1 MTNTIEHL
9 TTRAQGIYGGSGN
22 AIDWVKDAR
31 QTSDTV
37 DGVGDTI
44 IEELRRH
51 RYKSK
56 RLLNALSRPLSV
68 GVFGVSQA
76 GKSFLISTLAMD
88 EQGQLETDMG
98 SDRLNFIN
106 HINPSGGGGE
116 ATGLVTRFTRRK
128 SDTPAG
134 YPVEVKLL
142 SEADIIKILGNSYA
156 YDFDPKTKTPLTG
169 DQLDDHVAA
178 LESQKQ
184 TQHTGKLDEDTMV
197 ELMDYFRNL
206 PGDGMDA
213 FWNKA
218 VDLAPYLAL
227 NDRAALLSVLWGG
240 KGNEGLTDAYRSMV
254 KTLDTLDHSGTAFC
268 GLDALVQPSDSA
280 DSKYSQ
286 RDSIVNVNILS
297 RLGKDGDDLVKV
309 LPGFD
314 NGGFGS
320 EVGVPRSAIAALV
333 AELKI
338 VLAEQPKSDVMDKLD
353 LLDFPGYRGRLKA
366 QSLSTIE
373 ADGDIGPVASLLL
386 RGKVA
391 YLFSRYIDNQ
401 EMSMLLLCTRSNN
414 QIEIN
419 ELADAVNNWV
429 EETQGESAEERAKR
443 LPGLIWTFTQLD
455 LKMSFKGS
463 ESFEMRKD
471 EWDQMVW
478 KLGLERFDRC
488 KWVDNWGGTPFDNMY
503 LVRKPGL
510 AADLFD
516 TDKQSRLE
524 NGIRVDMEEHMDLLH
539 KTFIE
544 AEAVKKHFSDPDVAW
559 KAMVTPN
566 DGGMSRIADYLIK
579 VANPQHKADR
589 IGAQVDAITVN
600 IVDGK
605 LGGMHAG
612 EGAEEVSKK
621 NQMADEISQDLG
633 TSLIFV
639 ADFLCALQPDT
650 DYLRRLYLQSEDAS
664 VGEAD
669 ATTGAAPAE
678 PACDGFG
685 SGFVTL
691 PGMGAAPQA
700 AGTDSQAGGAVA
712 DGGSMSRSDIF
723 VADVMRDWQRHMSR
737 LSNSAAVQNYMG
749 ISADTVNKITTELSA
764 GASRMK
770 LGQTLSAA
778 LSDVENRTGATRNS
792 LVEQQVKVT
801 ARAINNF
808 VDYLGLDAMEL
819 SQRPASNADSSR
831 QTFQRPEEP
840 FRELPVQ
847 PVNFAGT
854 YIVDWFQGFR
864 KMAIDNV
871 GHSGGRDITPDLNMR
886 LGTILGEVRGSADA

>member
-9 TTRAQGIYGGSGN
+9 TTRAEGIYGGSGR

-56 RLLNALSRPLSV
+56 RLVNALSRPLSV

-142 SEADIIKILGNSYA
+142 SEAEIIKILGNSYA
-156 YDFDPKTKTPLTG
+156 YDFDPKSKTPLTA
-169 DQLDDHVAA
+169 DQIDAHVVA
-178 LESQKQ
+178 LESRKQ
-184 TQHTGKLDEDTMV
+184 TQHTGKLDEDSMV

-218 VDLAPYLAL
+218 VDLAPYLDL
-227 NDRAALLSVLWGG
+227 NDRAVLLSVLWGG
-240 KGNEGLTDAYRSMV
+240 AENQGLADAYRSMV
-254 KTLDTLDHSGTAFC
+254 ETLDTLGHSGTAYC
-268 GLDALVQPSDSA
+268 ALDALVQPSDSA

-297 RLGKDGDDLVKV
+297 RLGKDDDDLVKV
-309 LPGFD
+309 LPGLD
-314 NGGFGS
+314 DGGFGS

-338 VLAEQPKSDVMDKLD
+338 VLAEQPKSNVMDKLD

-366 QSLSTIE
+366 LSLCTIE

-488 KWVDNWGGTPFDNMY
+488 KWVEDWGGTPFDNMY

-544 AEAVKKHFSDPDVAW
+544 AEAVKKHFADPDAAW

-600 IVDGK
+600 IIDGK
-605 LGGMHAG
+605 LGGMHVG
-612 EGAEEVSKK
+612 EGTEEISRK
-621 NQMADEISQDLG
+621 NQMADEISLDLT
-633 TSLIFV
+633 TSATFV
-639 ADFLCALQPDT
+639 ADFLYALQPDT

-664 VGEAD
+664 INEGD
-669 ATTGAAPAE
+669 TATSAAPAE
-678 PACDGFG
+678 PTSGGFG
-685 SGFVTL
+685 GGFVTL
-691 PGMGAAPQA
+691 PGIASAPQAVGAAPA
-700 AGTDSQAGGAVA
+700 DTVA

-737 LSNSAAVQNYMG
+737 LSNSAAVQSYMG

-770 LGQTLSAA
+770 LGQTLSAS
-778 LSDVENRTGATRNS
+778 LSVVENRTGATRNS

-808 VDYLGLDAMEL
+808 VDYLGLESMEL
-819 SQRPASNADSSR
+819 SQRPASDADASR
-831 QTFQRPEEP
+831 QIFQRPEEP

-847 PVNFAGT
+847 PVNFTGS

-886 LGTILGEVRGSADA
+886 LGTILGEVRGSDDP